1 MKNYLYVLFLLGV
14 AACNQSAKN
23 EGDKSSTDIKSD
35 TGDFDLSELSLS
47 ENLITLM
54 AAHAVKSEPIG
65 ATDNTVFGYE
75 LFNTSSPKI
84 LRFAKTDFTKVAGRN
99 KNRVLFHYNEQT
111 KMLAGYE
118 LQLYDQVQTD
128 QLIKLIGA
136 IAKPTFKQTEPSKG
150 GIELDENGDEI
161 TPEKR
166 RRATFRVWED
176 HNKGL
181 SYFLTESGTGK
192 DLEARL
198 TVLKGKTKF
207 GQDMIT
213 LKLFNWY
220 KNAESEPL

>member
-1 MKNYLYVLFLLGV
+1 MKNYLYLLILLGV
-14 AACNQSAKN
+14 VACNQSPKN
-23 EGDKSSTDIKSD
+23 EGDKSSSEMKNNK
-35 TGDFDLSELSLS
+35 GDFDLSALSLD

-54 AAHAVKSEPIG
+54 AAHGVKSDPIG

-75 LFNTSSPKI
+75 LFSTSSPMI
-84 LRFAKTDFTKVAGRN
+84 LRFAKTDFTKVVGRN

-128 QLIKLIGA
+128 QLIKLIDA
-136 IAKPTFKQTEPSKG
+136 TAKPTFKQTEPSKG
-150 GIELDENGDEI
+150 GIELDENGNEI
-161 TPEKR
+161 APEKR

-181 SYFLTESGTGK
+181 SYFLTESGIGK

-198 TVLKGKTKF
+198 TVLKGKSKF
-207 GQDMIT
+207 GQDMST